1 MKRLKMTIKAISL
14 ATFAWLSIA
23 AQSDASMMGPG
34 MAGPAITNGG
44 SFGMMNGMAGAPVL
58 GGDGTAYLVT
68 YVPATVPGPL
78 PSKNS
83 FQSKIIAVTPAG
95 AISSLTVSGIAS
107 RPVVSGNLLVASASL
122 PDFGDYVLSGN
133 FGSNPPAEQSTVY
146 IVSLPFS
153 ASAKP
158 VAVSLDGAF
167 ASVPVIDAAR
177 SLIWVTTTD
186 YGNGM
191 MSGSSTYTT
200 MYGNYNFNAA
210 APKTYMY
217 ILKFDGTYTRVTL
230 Q

>member
-95 AISSLTVSGIAS
+95 SVSSLTVSGIVS

-167 ASVPVIDAAR
+167 ASVPVIDAAHSR
-177 SLIWVTTTD
+177 IWVTTTD

-191 MSGSSTYTT
+191 LPGSGTYTT
-200 MYGNYNFNAA
+200 MYGSYNFNAA

-217 ILKFDGTYTRVTL
+217 IPVS
-230 Q
+230 